1 MLSRLPFK
9 PAVHPPVSVYLAM
22 PRQARK
28 RLTLMS
34 LWERWRAAVTRYDI
48 TLFKSTGIAVQN
60 VIAAKLV
67 YEAARMRGVGIAM

>member
-1 MLSRLPFK
+1 
-9 PAVHPPVSVYLAM
+9 
-22 PRQARK
+22 
-28 RLTLMS
+28 MS